1 VRAFIPA
8 RFVLLIAALSSV
20 TACDS
25 PVDRPG
31 STLPGQCQADTPI
44 IGPKRTDILFVID
57 NSGSMAEEQAAIA
70 TELPAF
76 VDQLRQGGGVAQE
89 FRVGVITTSVYRRT
103 FLNNL
108 DETRDYPNESGLLRP
123 VPTADGESSTER
135 YLEGSDP
142 ELLAKFGRLVQQG
155 TFGSGQETPFEA
167 VRLAVA
173 SPSATRP
180 LEQGGNAGF
189 LRDGARLLVVVVT
202 DEEDCS
208 STQRPPPVA
217 LTEDTSRDLC
227 HEQAASLTSVDEY
240 FNIFQGLRDSTGA
253 SREVLWA
260 TIGPVALSNK
270 RAELIQDT
278 TAQGTVVRNAEC
290 PTSFGPGFRHRAMA
304 ERFDSRLEN
313 LDSICKPNYR
323 DTLVAIAE
331 LATLSQSIDVMNLPD
346 PLLAR
351 VEVTRADG
359 SVQRCSVAGGDLRY
373 DAPSGDQPGR
383 LFFLGTC
390 LRRTDDKALEVKL
403 VCAG

>member
-1 VRAFIPA
+1 LFAI
-8 RFVLLIAALSSV
+8 LSGV

-31 STLPGQCQADTPI
+31 STLPGQCQAETSVV
-44 IGPKRTDILFVID
+44 GPKRTDILFVID

-70 TELPAF
+70 RELPAF
-76 VDQLRQGGGVAQE
+76 VEQLRQGGGVAQE

-103 FLNNL
+103 LIDNQ
-108 DETRDYPNESGLLRP
+108 DEFREYPEESGLLRP
-123 VPTADGESSTER
+123 VPTVSGEPSAER
-135 YLEGSDP
+135 YIEGSDP
-142 ELLAKFGRLVQQG
+142 EVVAKFGRLVRQG
-155 TFGSGQETPFEA
+155 IEGSGQETPFEA

-180 LEQGGNAGF
+180 LEQGGNGGF

-217 LTEDTSRDLC
+217 LTRDTSIDIC
-227 HEQAASLTSVDEY
+227 SQEAEKLTSVDEY
-240 FNIFQGLRDSTGA
+240 FRLFQGLKDSTGA

-260 TIGPVALSNK
+260 TIGPVALSDK
-270 RAELIQDT
+270 RAGIVQDT
-278 TAQGTVVRNAEC
+278 TPQGTVVRNVDC

-313 LDSICKPNYR
+313 LDSVCKPNYR

-331 LATLSQSIDVMNLPD
+331 LATLSQSIEVMNLPD

-351 VEVTRADG
+351 VEVTRADNT
-359 SVQRCSVAGGDLRY
+359 VQTCTVAGGDLRY
-373 DAPSGDQPGR
+373 DASGEGGRPAR
-383 LFFLGTC
+383 LFFLESC
-390 LRRTDDKALEVKL
+390 PRRPDDKAVEVKL
-403 VCAG
+403 LCAG